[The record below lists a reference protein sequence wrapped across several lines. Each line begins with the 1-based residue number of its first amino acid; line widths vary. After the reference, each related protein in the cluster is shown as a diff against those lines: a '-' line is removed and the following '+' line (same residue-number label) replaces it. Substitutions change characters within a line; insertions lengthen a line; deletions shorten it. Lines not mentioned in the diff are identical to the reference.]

1 MELCDYI
8 GTVISE
14 DDIDEERFIGDK
26 RNLKI

>member
-14 DDIDEERFIGDK
+14 DDIDDERLIGNK
-26 RNLKI
+26 SNLKI